1 MGNSK
6 CSNKIV
12 ESYDKLAKLAEA
24 LQTLD
29 HKIVV
34 TIGSWDMLHI
44 GHLRYLI
51 HAKSHGDTLIVGV
64 DTDRAVKLYKGHL
77 RPIVPQDERSEML
90 CYQSCVDYVTYVDD
104 VDEQGGWQYG
114 LIEKIRPDVFIA
126 VEDSYP
132 EEQQAEISARCGEL
146 VVLPR
151 QAENTSTSFM
161 IQKAVKG
168 HLTEMMNLLERRG

>member
-1 MGNSK
+1 MNHQ
-6 CSNKIV
+6 NKVV
-12 ESYDKLAKLAEA
+12 ESYDKLAQLTQA

-44 GHLRYLI
+44 GHLRYLMQ
-51 HAKSHGDTLIVGV
+51 AKSRGDILVVGV
-64 DTDRAVKLYKGHL
+64 DTDRAIKLYKGHL
-77 RPIVPQDERSEML
+77 RPIVPQEERSEML
-90 CYQSCVDYVTYVDD
+90 CYQSCVDYITYVDD
-104 VDEQGGWQYG
+104 VDKDGGWQYG
-114 LIEKIRPDVFIA
+114 LIDKIRPDVFIA

-151 QAENTSTSFM
+151 QAEKTSTSRM

-168 HLTEMMNLLERRG
+168 HVTEMMELLEKRG